1 MSRSR
6 PPSQARESPS
16 TPRLQAFL
24 SGLPQGLDSFP
35 ACRAKGSML
44 RAALELRAI
53 PDGAAALEPRIAR
66 LFFDPPPSSAWITEA
81 EYVAF
86 SLAMADLRH
95 MDAPAFTRYWHEVML
110 HMTDGV
116 YSAALSLL
124 SPSLL
129 LRSMAAL
136 WGGFHR
142 GLPLSAAT
150 LPGGLLLQMTIPR
163 GLFPPIIFDGFVGVF
178 QALLKRSRRPASRAL
193 LEGVLVG
200 PQTTLAKFRL
210 LDFTD

>member
-1 MSRSR
+1 
-6 PPSQARESPS
+6 
-16 TPRLQAFL
+16 
-24 SGLPQGLDSFP
+24 
-35 ACRAKGSML
+35 ML
-44 RAALELRAI
+44 RAALELCPI

-66 LFFDPPPSSAWITEA
+66 LFFDPPLSSAWVTEA

-86 SLAMADLRH
+86 SLAMADLRQL
-95 MDAPAFTRYWHEVML
+95 DAPAFARYWHEVML

-116 YSAALSLL
+116 YSTALALL

-136 WGGFHR
+136 WSGFHR
-142 GLPLSAAT
+142 GLPLSATT
-150 LPGGLLLQMTIPR
+150 LPGGLLVQMTIPR
-163 GLFPPIIFDGFVGVF
+163 GLFPPLILDGFVGVF

-210 LDFTD
+210 LDFAD